1 MWNLFGYPFGSKT
14 QEQFGFIK
22 KNGFVPFDKHILK
35 LSNDEQYDIMI
46 KLELNK
52 EKPVANANI
61 V

>member
-1 MWNLFGYPFGSKT
+1 MGFVWLSVW
-14 QEQFGFIK
+14 EQNPRAIRFYQ
-22 KNGFVPFDKHILK
+22 KNGFVLFDKHILK

-52 EKPVANANI
+52 EEQVANANI